1 MRGLNERIDSS
12 WNDETSAT
20 TQSPGSADVV
30 SRISALPM
38 LPPTC
43 TVLPA
48 AANSA
53 PTSAVVVVLPFVP
66 VTATIGALHRRY
78 ATSTSLNT
86 GIAGACTRRTSG
98 LLSGMPG
105 ESTATVTCS
114 SASSSSSGGT
124 NAHVRRAQLVERVGE
139 LARAALR
146 RSRRP
151 SRARAQHVDAG
162 ASAAAEADDERVV
175 GAVEAAAG
183 AIRSC
188 GTRDRAKP
196 RSERTSDASQKRV
209 VTFVSGHPP
218 SSK

>member
-12 WNDETSAT
+12 WNDDTSAT
-20 TQSPGSADVV
+20 TQSSAAAFAV

-66 VTATIGALHRRY
+66 VTATIGALHSRY

-86 GIAGACTRRTSG
+86 GMPFACTRRTSG
-98 LLSGMPG
+98 LLSAIPG

-114 SASSSSSGGT
+114 SASSSSPGGTKRTPAARSSSNASASFSGGASSVAT
-124 NAHVRRAQLVERVGE
+124 TEPSRVRSTST
-139 LARAALR
+139 LARPLR
-146 RSRRP
+146 PRPMTRAWSVRSKRPLVDSIMRYAKSGRSPERR
-151 SRARAQHVDAG
+151 G
-162 ASAAAEADDERVV
+162 
-175 GAVEAAAG
+175 
-183 AIRSC
+183 
-188 GTRDRAKP
+188 
-196 RSERTSDASQKRV
+196 
-209 VTFVSGHPP
+209 
-218 SSK
+218 